1 MLVGSLGEEL
11 GGRILKKKRAFLYEM
26 MKKRQEIVF
35 YSAYVSLANQ
45 PLWPFRK
52 RVIFRSD
59 QHKTHSRKLV
69 HSHIRHQQAAPHTHI
84 QAQA

>member
-11 GGRILKKKRAFLYEM
+11 GSRILKKKKRREM
-26 MKKRQEIVF
+26 TRNGV
-35 YSAYVSLANQ
+35 YSACVSLANQ
-45 PLWPFRK
+45 QLWPFRK